1 MISEIIGSGIQVC
14 IFSCIRDVYRI
25 RFFTKPLHNLSVLK
39 RVGEEKKAEWAHHFI
54 KVGLDGK

>member
-1 MISEIIGSGIQVC
+1 MSIEFV
-14 IFSCIRDVYRI
+14 
-25 RFFTKPLHNLSVLK
+25 FFTKPLHNLSVLK